1 MVKCKIVTR
10 QELLMPITE
19 QEITE
24 LKRIARKLRRDMVD
38 VTGWAGGSHIGGSL
52 SMTEILTVLYWKYL
66 KIDPANPDWDD
77 RDRFVLS
84 KGHGGVGHAVVLAN
98 KGYFDPELLKEFN
111 HFNSPF
117 GMHLDSL
124 KARGVDASTGSMGHG
139 LSQAVGMAL
148 GARVRKKPFHIY
160 AVMGDGECNEG
171 SIWEAAMSASHY
183 KLANLTGFV
192 DRNHLMIDGP
202 TESVMSLEPFEAKWA
217 AFGWKVRSIDGHD
230 FRQLADSIDFAL
242 GYTEGPVMIICD
254 SVKGKGVDFMEN
266 DPAWHYGGLS
276 VDLIAK
282 AKQSIGED

>member
-1 MVKCKIVTR
+1 
-10 QELLMPITE
+10 MPIME

-24 LKRIARKLRRDMVD
+24 LQRIARKVRRDMID

-52 SMTEILTVLYWKYL
+52 SMTEILTILYWKYL
-66 KIDPANPDWDD
+66 RIDPKNPDWDD

-98 KGYFDPELLKEFN
+98 KGYFDPKLLEEFN

-139 LSQAVGMAL
+139 LPQAVGMAL
-148 GARVRKKPFHIY
+148 GARVRGKSFHIY
-160 AVMGDGECNEG
+160 AVMGDGECDEG
-171 SIWEAAMSASHY
+171 SIWEAAMAASHY
-183 KLANLTGFV
+183 KLSSLTGFV

-202 TESVMSLEPFEAKWA
+202 TETIMKLEPFVDKWA
-217 AFGWKVRSIDGHD
+217 AFGWKVLAIDGHD
-230 FRQLADSIDFAL
+230 FRQLAESIDFAL
-242 GYTEGPVMIICD
+242 GYREGPVMIVCNT
-254 SVKGKGVDFMEN
+254 VKGKGVTFMEN

-276 VDLIAK
+276 AELIEK
-282 AKQSIGED
+282 AKKSIGED